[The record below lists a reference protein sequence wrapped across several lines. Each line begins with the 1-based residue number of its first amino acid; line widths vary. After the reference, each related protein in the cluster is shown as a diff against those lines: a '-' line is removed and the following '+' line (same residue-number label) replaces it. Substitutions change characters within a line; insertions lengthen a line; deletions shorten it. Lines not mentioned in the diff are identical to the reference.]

1 MRPPS
6 GFSWPLVLGLILSP
20 GLSRGTWAE
29 DTCDLRGAPRVVAVG
44 DVHGA
49 YDNFVKVLQ
58 MAGLVDES
66 TRWVGGEAHL
76 VQTGDLLDHG
86 KDTLAVLDLLMRLE
100 EEAPGAGGRVHA
112 LLGNHEVMN
121 ILGDL
126 RFVDPREYETF
137 RTPESPR
144 RREEFLSEMV
154 SRARA
159 QARARGEEFQV
170 DTYRASL
177 EKEAPLGFVER
188 TQALSATG
196 RYGRWIR
203 ERKVVTKIND
213 VVFVHGGLSPEVAA
227 LGCSVINETV
237 HRELTRDVRETLK
250 DPLASLTAREH
261 GPLWYRG
268 LSREDESAFAPSVD
282 RVLQLM
288 GAKAIVVAHT
298 VTGAGRIQARFEG
311 RVVMI
316 DAGMAPHYGGHLA
329 ALEIGPEGRMTAIYP
344 DRREAIER
352 QAAESGGWMR
362 PSSWRMRRDVWPSSS
377 RPSPARRVE
386 GRGR

>member
-1 MRPPS
+1 MQMKPAS
-6 GFSWPLVLGLILSP
+6 LLALAFGFLLAADAP
-20 GLSRGTWAE
+20 AE
-29 DTCDLRGAPRVVAVG
+29 DACDVRGAPRVVAVG

-66 TRWVGGEAHL
+66 VRWVGGGAHL

-86 KDTLAVLDLLMRLE
+86 QDTLPVLDLLMRLE
-100 EEAPGAGGRVHA
+100 EEAGAAGGRVHA

-126 RFVDPREYETF
+126 RFVDPREYEAF
-137 RTPESPR
+137 RTPESEKS
-144 RREEFLSEMV
+144 RERFLDEMV
-154 SRARA
+154 DRARA
-159 QARARGEEFQV
+159 QARAQGAGLREDV
-170 DTYRASL
+170 YRAKL
-177 EKEAPLGFVER
+177 EKEVPLGFVER
-188 TQALSATG
+188 TEALSAEG

-203 ERKVVTKIND
+203 ERNVVVKIDD
-213 VVFVHGGLSPEVAA
+213 VVFLHGGLSPEVAEF
-227 LGCSVINETV
+227 GCDAINETV
-237 HRELTRDVRETLK
+237 RRELTDEVDETRK

-268 LSREDESAFAPSVD
+268 LAREDEEVFAASVEQ
-282 RVLQLM
+282 VLQSM

-298 VTGAGRIQARFEG
+298 VTKTGRIQVRFGG

-329 ALEIGPEGRMTAIYP
+329 AIEIGPDGRMTAIYP
-344 DRREAIER
+344 DARESIER
-352 QAAESGGWMR
+352 EVADSGGP
-362 PSSWRMRRDVWPSSS
+362 PSGARGVASPQP
-377 RPSPARRVE
+377 PSPALAARP
-386 GRGR
+386 